1 MPEAVRVWYLKG
13 EGSVTGDLS
22 GLWCVDGQGSS
33 HSAPSSKAGLL
44 EYFCDPLTKPQGLA
58 HPANLIP
65 LKFGRQPAQT
75 SKLRGTT
82 TVWVSCG
89 RSQSTQ
95 MCRYLRKVVWPMQ
108 QVANG
113 PARKGFSFQR
123 QGCIQ
128 GKRFQVSEVIT
139 CNLVSSVMHNSDRG
153 SVTGS
158 KPGSPKLHMSH

>member
-13 EGSVTGDLS
+13 EGSATGDLS

-33 HSAPSSKAGLL
+33 HSAPSSKADLL
-44 EYFCDPLTKPQGLA
+44 EYFCDPPPTKPQGLA

-65 LKFGRQPAQT
+65 LKFGRQLAKT
-75 SKLRGTT
+75 SKLS
-82 TVWVSCG
+82 VWVSCG

-95 MCRYLRKVVWPMQ
+95 MCRCLCKVVWPIQ

-113 PARKGFSFQR
+113 PARKGFGFQR

-158 KPGSPKLHMSH
+158 KPGSRKLHMSH